1 MIMEAMRLSMADENE
16 RIRRQQEQ
24 ERQAAAANGSANT
37 AEESNAAPPTP
48 SSVVS
53 SSSSKSQQQQQQPQM
68 SSSYRPPAGE
78 RLHDQAPQLS
88 SSLPSSPLTLPNAS
102 SSLAPSSHS
111 NHHSPSMHQP
121 PPSPSA
127 LGGASASLV
136 LALGAPAAQSQSGLA
151 REGPDG
157 SRSYPPLGGQMNAL
171 SAMLGATS
179 TAAAVLGGRHSPSP
193 EQLAIER
200 PRSPAPFPVL
210 RVQAQAQVPPDNSVR
225 ESSESSSHDHDPVPQ
240 LHAPVP
246 IRVFAPDTNASP
258 RTHHSPAGSGAA
270 TPIRTAASTPAPASS
285 PQLPS
290 MSSVVQSGNVAET
303 PPLAQR
309 TLTQQSQTSLLT
321 RGSANSETTE
331 EYDVLLSSS
340 HSSDDESELI
350 ARAPLIQEGQDESA
364 DGDLQEE
371 QRNEGPSK
379 DDEVE
384 SGEPLPVSNEAG
396 VTTN

>member
-24 ERQAAAANGSANT
+24 DRQAAAADGSANT
-37 AEESNAAPPTP
+37 AEGSNAAPPTP
-48 SSVVS
+48 SSAVS
-53 SSSSKSQQQQQQPQM
+53 SSSSGSQQQQQPQM
-68 SSSYRPPAGE
+68 SSSYRPPAAE

-127 LGGASASLV
+127 LGGASASLA

-151 REGPDG
+151 REGPNG
-157 SRSYPPLGGQMNAL
+157 SRSYPPLGGQMSAL

-179 TAAAVLGGRHSPSP
+179 TAAAVLGGRHSPAP

-210 RVQAQAQVPPDNSVR
+210 RVQAQAQAPPDNSVH
-225 ESSESSSHDHDPVPQ
+225 ESSESSTRDHDPVPQ

-285 PQLPS
+285 PQVPPAIA
-290 MSSVVQSGNVAET
+290 MSSVVQSGDVAET
-303 PPLAQR
+303 PPVAQR

-321 RGSANSETTE
+321 RGSASSGATE
-331 EYDVLLSSS
+331 EYDVLSSSS
-340 HSSDDESELI
+340 HSSESELI

-371 QRNEGPSK
+371 QRSEGPSK
-379 DDEVE
+379 DDEAE
-384 SGEPLPVSNEAG
+384 NGEPLAVSDEAG